1 MAKNKNS
8 NVEPLPA
15 PKAEG
20 SSPQKELSNAEIER
34 RIAAMEKSASD
45 LNNRIFDSH
54 KWFVTVLFSAV
65 AVLLGVYGV
74 LSRLEVRD
82 SIREMEKSV
91 DKALN
96 ESKSK
101 TDEALNETRRA
112 TAVMEL
118 KVGEVLEKASKKP
131 LLQILT
137 TNGGLDG
144 QVLEAPMTGQI
155 HVGPLFV
162 RNIGEK
168 RTDPVSIRL
177 FCSDN
182 VLSQGWYSL
191 PSIER
196 EFPNCYYAG
205 LSQASIAPGETWAVE
220 EALSFVLA
228 NSSKTNGFCKL
239 LIFYGAEKPAEAKF
253 QIRTKK

>member
-118 KVGEVLEKASKKP
+118 KVGEVLE
-131 LLQILT
+131 
-137 TNGGLDG
+137 
-144 QVLEAPMTGQI
+144 APMTGQI